1 MYLLDTN
8 VISELRRAI
17 FGKADRRVS
26 AWANSVPASSL
37 YLSAITVLVLEVGA
51 LLSKR
56 KDPLQGERLQSW
68 IDQQV
73 LPAFSN
79 RILPVDVT
87 VAKYCASLHVPNPKA
102 DRDALIAATAI
113 IHGMSVITRNV
124 RDFKD
129 MGVKL
134 INPWEL
140 TKPTSI
146 RVRLVSRNRP

>member
-17 FGKADRRVS
+17 FGKANRKVS
-26 AWANSVPASSL
+26 AWADSVPASSL
-37 YLSAITVLVLEVGA
+37 YLSAITVLELEIGA
-51 LLSKR
+51 LLSER
-56 KDPLQGERLQSW
+56 KDHVQGERLRSW
-68 IDQQV
+68 IDTQV

-87 VAKYCASLHVPNPKA
+87 IAKYCASLHVPDPKA

-113 IHGMSVITRNV
+113 IHGMSVVTRNV

-129 MGVKL
+129 MGVEL
-134 INPWEL
+134 INPWE
-140 TKPTSI
+140 
-146 RVRLVSRNRP
+146 